1 MDPPGA
7 GQDPG
12 VLSESATSLAVGLPA
27 ATQAGALDFDAVYT
41 LNADYVWLT
50 LRRLG
55 VAEADIPDVAHDVF
69 LTAHR
74 KLATFDRARPV
85 RPWLFGLALRLA
97 ANHRRSRRRR
107 REVDVEV
114 PEAVDDSANPAAHL
128 AQRQAQALVFA
139 ALDDLP
145 DDQRAVFVLHDL
157 EGQPVPA
164 IAEALGVPVPTV
176 YSRLR
181 LGRERFAKA
190 ATRRRGKDVAS

>member
-7 GQDPG
+7 GQDRDVQP
-12 VLSESATSLAVGLPA
+12 ESATALAVTAPV
-27 ATQAGALDFDAVYT
+27 TTSGALDFDAVYT

-69 LTAHR
+69 MTVHR
-74 KLATFDRARPV
+74 KLGAYDPTRPV
-85 RPWLFGLALRLA
+85 RPWLFGIALRLA

-107 REVDVEV
+107 REVDAEV
-114 PEAVDDSANPAAHL
+114 PDAIDDGASPAAHL

-139 ALDDLP
+139 ALDELP
-145 DDQRAVFVLHDL
+145 DEQRAVFVLHEL
-157 EGQPVPA
+157 EGQAVPA

-181 LGRERFAKA
+181 LGRERFARA
-190 ATRRRGKDVAS
+190 AARRRGKDVAS